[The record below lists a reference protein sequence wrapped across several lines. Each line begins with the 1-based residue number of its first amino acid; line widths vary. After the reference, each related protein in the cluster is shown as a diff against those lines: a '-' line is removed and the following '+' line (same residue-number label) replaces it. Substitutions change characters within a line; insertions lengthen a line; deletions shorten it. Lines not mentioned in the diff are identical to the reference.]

1 MNINNQKKITIA
13 ILLLAMLPNFG
24 QLLAQ
29 NVNASGTW
37 VLKERQIISGL
48 DYANGI
54 PKQMIIAFSQ
64 DSLSLSRIYDGG
76 TDKDNIVNESLAL
89 DGSPT
94 EVLRTI
100 SRRKSLFKKG
110 SEANSFSI
118 EVNFR
123 DVKTGERTNADY
135 VENWKLSA
143 SGHELSIEKYANGAD
158 GSNWSMRGV
167 YELRTKEQIDQ
178 EQATGK
184 GIRFVE
190 NLGWNQIKA
199 LAKKENKYIF
209 VDCFATWCVPC
220 KKMEKEIFAL
230 NMVGAEMND
239 HFISV
244 RLQMDTTRK
253 DGEAVKAWYA
263 TAHDFLTRY
272 NLVGYPSFLFFD
284 PNGSIVHKGLGSY
297 KVDEFIELV
306 QTARDPNKQFYSLLN
321 NYRRGA
327 IDKENMYSLVLAA
340 KKLEETKLAEKIL
353 VDYKNKYLN
362 KMPSDSLLSAKYLK
376 LANDFQ
382 QLLVMQDGSKGIF
395 FKPLYEKGKQV
406 DNILGSPGFASYW
419 VTWIITKEEI
429 KAKVFPNEK
438 PVSNP
443 EWNKIG
449 EIIKKKYKKA
459 NADSLILDAQID
471 YCDKIKDWKD
481 RIKYFVAKVEKYG
494 PLSLGQ
500 SGGMGADNSISDAL
514 LPYCDDRSI
523 LNKAIG
529 WTEQIIHSNA
539 YKYPIAMVYGNYGA
553 LLYKAGR
560 IKEGVEAFEKQIH
573 AIGYRGPED
582 FDKDPRYKPKVEYLE
597 KMKRGEKID
606 STWDPRVFF

>member
-1 MNINNQKKITIA
+1 MNINNLMKTVIA
-13 ILLLAMLPNFG
+13 ILLLAMLPGFR

-29 NVNASGTW
+29 NVNASGIW
-37 VLKERQIISGL
+37 VLKERQIISGP

-54 PKQMIIAFSQ
+54 PKQMTIAFSQ

-100 SRRKSLFKKG
+100 SKRKSLFKKG
-110 SEANSFSI
+110 SEANLFSI
-118 EVNFR
+118 EVSFR
-123 DVKTGERTNADY
+123 DIKTGERTNADY
-135 VENWKLSA
+135 VENWKLLA
-143 SGHELSIEKYANGAD
+143 SGHELSIEKYATGAD
-158 GSNWSMRGV
+158 GSKWSMRGI
-167 YELRTKEQIDQ
+167 YELRTKEQIAQ

-209 VDCFATWCVPC
+209 VDCFATWCLPC

-230 NMVGAEMND
+230 NVVGAEMND
-239 HFISV
+239 HFISI
-244 RLQMDTTRK
+244 RLQMDTTKK
-253 DGEAVKAWYA
+253 DEATVKAWYA
-263 TAHDFLTRY
+263 TAHDFLIRY
-272 NLVGYPSFLFFD
+272 NLVGYPTFLFFD
-284 PNGSIVHKGLGSY
+284 PNGNIVHKGLGSY
-297 KVDEFIELV
+297 KVDEFIELLKI
-306 QTARDPNKQFYSLLN
+306 ARDPNKQFYSLLN
-321 NYRRGA
+321 NYHRGA
-327 IDKENMYSLVLAA
+327 TDNQNMYSLVLAA
-340 KKLEETKLAEKIL
+340 KKLEETKLAEKVL

-362 KMPSDSLLSAKYLK
+362 KMPLDSLLSAKYLK

-395 FKPLYEKGKQV
+395 FKLLYEKGKLV
-406 DNILGSPGFASYW
+406 DDILSNPGFASYW
-419 VTWIITKEEI
+419 VNWIISKEEI
-429 KAKVFPNEK
+429 KTKVFPNEK
-438 PVSNP
+438 PISNP

-449 EIIKKKYKKA
+449 ETIKKKYKKA

-471 YCDKIKDWKD
+471 YCDKIKDWKAG
-481 RIKYFVAKVEKYG
+481 IKYFVAKVEKYG
-494 PLSLGQ
+494 PLSLGKL
-500 SGGMGADNSISDAL
+500 GGMGADNSISGAL
-514 LPYCDDRSI
+514 LPYCDDTAI

-560 IKEGVEAFEKQIH
+560 EKEGIEAFEKQIH

-582 FDKDPRYKPKVEYLE
+582 LDKDPRYKPKVEYLE
-597 KMKRGEKID
+597 KMKRGAKID